1 MWIMIAGPYRS
12 GANSEAD
19 REQNLANLN
28 RAAYELFRKGS
39 CFRRWCQLHAPAD
52 SGPRDPTRTSRS

>member
-1 MWIMIAGPYRS
+1 MWIMIAGPYRT

-28 RAAYELFRKGS
+28 RAADELFRKGDVP
-39 CFRRWCQLHAPAD
+39 WLVLTA
-52 SGPRDPTRTSRS
+52 RSP